1 MIENWKTFRDQGK
14 SFDAFLT
21 DLSKAF
27 DSILHSTLI
36 AKLNIYGYDEL
47 LLQIMQ
53 SCLINRQQKAKVNN

>member
-27 DSILHSTLI
+27 DSILHGTLI
-36 AKLNIYGYDEL
+36 AKLNICGYDESL
-47 LLQIMQ
+47 LKIMQ
-53 SCLINRQQKAKVNN
+53 SCLINRQRKAKVNN

>member
-27 DSILHSTLI
+27 DSILHGTLI
-36 AKLNIYGYDEL
+36 AKLNIYGYDES